1 MNVGTNRFLIFLL
14 VLGCMCA
21 CLCGCAGSKN
31 KDGNTQ
37 IVLTT
42 GFEED
47 EIFRIGESS
56 CNLSEIMVYL
66 TNMQNQYESV
76 YGSQIWDRMIGD
88 ETLKKKVKDV
98 ALDRLAQIKTMNLL
112 AEREGIEL
120 TQQEEEEVQRA
131 ATEYFSSLNEVEIS
145 SMGIDESTVEKLYYE
160 YALANKVYNYIIE
173 EINPEIS
180 DDEAR
185 TVTVSQIFVK
195 TYALD
200 GTGTKV
206 PYTEESKAL
215 AYEKIREI
223 KKMLREGA
231 DFDELATRYSEDGQF
246 TFSFRKGEAE
256 SAYEEV
262 AFNLG
267 NGEISDI
274 IETESGYYII
284 KCVSTLDREQTD
296 QNKIKIIEERK
307 EEVFAQ
313 VYDEFVLTQIRN
325 LNDELWEQVEFIH
338 EEECTT
344 TTFFDVYNRHFES
357 QL

>member
-1 MNVGTNRFLIFLL
+1 MKAGKNKVLVFLL
-14 VLGCMCA
+14 VLCCMCA
-21 CLCGCAGSKN
+21 AVCGCAGD

-42 GFEED
+42 GFEEN

-56 CNLSEIMVYL
+56 CSLSEVMVYL

-88 ETLKKKVKDV
+88 ETLEKKVKDV
-98 ALDRLAQIKTMNLL
+98 ALDRLAQIKTLNLL
-112 AEREGIEL
+112 A
-120 TQQEEEEVQRA
+120 QQEEIVLTEQEEKLVEQA
-131 ATEYFSSLNEVEIS
+131 AAEYFASLNEIEIS
-145 SMGIDESTVEKLYYE
+145 SMGIDADTVEKLYQE
-160 YALANKVYNYIIE
+160 YALADKVYNYIIE

-200 GTGTKV
+200 GTGNKV
-206 PYTEESKAL
+206 PYTAESKAS

-223 KKMLREGA
+223 KSMLRDGA
-231 DFDELATRYSEDGQF
+231 DFDELATRYSEDGKF

-267 NGEISDI
+267 NDEVSDI

-296 QNKIKIIEERK
+296 QNKIKIIEDRK
-307 EEVFAQ
+307 EEVFGQ

-325 LNDELWEQVEFIH
+325 LNDELWEQVAFIH
-338 EEECTT
+338 DENCKT
-344 TTFFDVYNRHFES
+344 TTFFDVYNKYFDKKGM
-357 QL
+357 